1 MERDGVVRAS
11 VSAVLGLVSI
21 YTAFSAGILAVL
33 LQPDAVH
40 VGESLAGVSF
50 RDVQGDLV
58 TVDISFTLLV

>member
-1 MERDGVVRAS
+1 MEGDGVVRAS

-33 LQPDAVH
+33 LEPDTAH
-40 VGESLAGVSF
+40 IGESLAGVIF

-58 TVDISFTLLV
+58 TVDISFALLI